1 MSCAGKERG
10 KRGLYRKG
18 KTKVGYLLGID
29 QSTQGTK
36 AVLVDG
42 SGRIAGRKDLP
53 HDQIINGKGWVS
65 HDPEQIWE
73 NAKAVLRS
81 VIEHVGVPHGEIR
94 ALAITNQRETTLAW
108 SRKTGKPLAHAIV
121 WQCSRASELCAQI
134 AKQHAGWEEKIYER
148 TGIRL
153 SPYFPASKMAWLLQ
167 NEPAVAE
174 AAKNGDLAF
183 GTIAA
188 YLVYRLTGGKEFR
201 TDYSNAS
208 RTQLFNL
215 QTLSWDEEICSL
227 FGIPVEALPEV
238 TDSDGCYGETDLD
251 GYLAAPVPIRG
262 VLGDSHGALFGH
274 NCRQSGGIKATYGTG
289 SSIMLNIG
297 DAFVRS
303 SHGLTTSLGWK
314 AGGKVAY
321 VLEGNV
327 NYSAAVISWLKN
339 DVQLIGSP
347 AETSRLS
354 MEANPED
361 TTVLV
366 PAFSGLGAPWWNND
380 ARAMLC
386 GMSRT
391 TGKKEIVKAA
401 CESIAYQINAVVQ
414 AMREDTGLAI
424 ETLSVDGGATGNE
437 FLMQFQSDLS
447 AALIRIPDMQEL
459 SVLGPVY
466 AAGLATGFYDE
477 RVFQALS
484 YREYR
489 PKMADEV
496 RNRKLDSW
504 NEAIEKLLR

>member
-1 MSCAGKERG
+1 MEVA
-10 KRGLYRKG
+10 YI
-18 KTKVGYLLGID
+18 LGID

-36 AVLVDG
+36 AVLVDA
-42 SGRIAGRKDLP
+42 SGRIAAREDLP

-73 NAKAVLRS
+73 NALAVLRS
-81 VIEHVGVPHGEIR
+81 VIKCVGAPHSDIR
-94 ALAITNQRETTLAW
+94 ALAITNQRETTVAW
-108 SRKTGKPLAHAIV
+108 SRKSGKPLADAIV

-134 AKQHAGWEEKIYER
+134 AREHALWEEKIYER

-153 SPYFPASKMAWLLQ
+153 SAYFPASKMAWLIQ

-174 AAKNGDLAF
+174 AAKRHDLAL
-183 GTIAA
+183 GTIDA
-188 YLVYRLTGGKEFR
+188 YLVYRLTGGKVFR

-215 QTLSWDEEICSL
+215 RTLSWDEEICSL
-227 FGIPVEALPEV
+227 FGIPLEALPEV
-238 TDSDGCYGETDLD
+238 TDSDGDYGETDLD
-251 GYLAAPVPIRG
+251 GYLDAPVPIRG

-297 DAFVRS
+297 DAFVKS

-314 AGGKVAY
+314 AGGKTAY
-321 VLEGNV
+321 VLEGNI

-339 DVQLIGSP
+339 DVQLIENP

-361 TTVLV
+361 ETVLV
-366 PAFSGLGAPWWNND
+366 PAFSGLGAPWWKDD
-380 ARAMLC
+380 ARAMLY

-414 AMREDTGLAI
+414 AMREDTGLSI

-437 FLMQFQSDLS
+437 FLMQFQSDLTDV
-447 AALIRIPDMQEL
+447 LIRIPDMQEL

-477 RVFQALS
+477 TVFQALS
-484 YREYR
+484 YTQYQ
-489 PKMADEV
+489 PKMTPEA
-496 RNRKLDSW
+496 RSRKLDCW
-504 NEAIEKLLR
+504 NKAIGKLLD

>member
-1 MSCAGKERG
+1 MEVA
-10 KRGLYRKG
+10 YI
-18 KTKVGYLLGID
+18 LGID

-36 AVLVDG
+36 AVLVDA
-42 SGRIAGRKDLP
+42 SGRIAAREDLP

-73 NAKAVLRS
+73 NALAVLRS
-81 VIEHVGVPHGEIR
+81 VIKLVGAPHSDIR
-94 ALAITNQRETTLAW
+94 ALAITNQRETTVAW
-108 SRKTGKPLAHAIV
+108 SRKSGKPLADAIV

-134 AKQHAGWEEKIYER
+134 AREHALWEEKIYDR

-153 SPYFPASKMAWLLQ
+153 SAYFPASKMAWLIQ

-174 AAKNGDLAF
+174 AAKRHDLAL
-183 GTIAA
+183 GTIDA
-188 YLVYRLTGGKEFR
+188 YLVYRLTGGKVFR
-201 TDYSNAS
+201 TDYSN
-208 RTQLFNL
+208 
-215 QTLSWDEEICSL
+215 
-227 FGIPVEALPEV
+227 
-238 TDSDGCYGETDLD
+238 LD
-251 GYLAAPVPIRG
+251 GYLDAPVPIRG

-297 DAFVRS
+297 DAFVKS

-314 AGGKVAY
+314 AGGKTAY
-321 VLEGNV
+321 VLEGNI

-339 DVQLIGSP
+339 DVQLIENP

-361 TTVLV
+361 ETVLV
-366 PAFSGLGAPWWNND
+366 PAFSGLGAPWWKDD
-380 ARAMLC
+380 ARAMLY

-414 AMREDTGLAI
+414 AMREDTGLSI

-437 FLMQFQSDLS
+437 FLMQFQSDLTDV
-447 AALIRIPDMQEL
+447 LIRIPDMQEL

-477 RVFQALS
+477 TVFQALS
-484 YREYR
+484 YTQYR
-489 PKMADEV
+489 PKMTPEA
-496 RNRKLDSW
+496 RSRKLDCW
-504 NEAIEKLLR
+504 NKAIGKLLD